1 MLFTWGSRRATC
13 KLTSHSDRT
22 TMSCDKD
29 ASMGGGCIFP
39 CINFMLFC
47 CTTILRI
54 RYYPTNSWTS
64 ALARLIDKS
73 EDWNFCANTLLV
85 WPLTK
90 QLFLLFVFH
99 FYFIPC
105 ILIWSLP
112 HSFIFTTKIY
122 WKTESYKELQ
132 EVFALKRVPKWPYQ
146 ENNGSVRPIPPSW
159 NRKEVVWQQWTLSL
173 FPLPLIDS
181 IVSLHLRNIFLP
193 AATGSRSIS
202 TLSSFPSPSFPPPPQ
217 FFKRTTYC
225 WCLVKIANLR
235 GAPIVTMHNQLLPVT
250 KCEHLLLSSI
260 WWFPPCLPKKVQ
272 NFQKNRTS
280 TPWPWESRTYV
291 ACFLFWKFSQ
301 ATSAPLDQ
309 NLFLCGGLENYKNK
323 NHKT

>member
-1 MLFTWGSRRATC
+1 M
-13 KLTSHSDRT
+13 
-22 TMSCDKD
+22 
-29 ASMGGGCIFP
+29 
-39 CINFMLFC
+39 
-47 CTTILRI
+47 
-54 RYYPTNSWTS
+54 
-64 ALARLIDKS
+64 
-73 EDWNFCANTLLV
+73 
-85 WPLTK
+85 
-90 QLFLLFVFH
+90 
-99 FYFIPC
+99 
-105 ILIWSLP
+105 
-112 HSFIFTTKIY
+112 
-122 WKTESYKELQ
+122 
-132 EVFALKRVPKWPYQ
+132 FALKRVPKWPYQ

-173 FPLPLIDS
+173 FSLPLIDS

-291 ACFLFWKFSQ
+291 VCFLFWKFSQ
-301 ATSAPLDQ
+301 AKSAPLGWWPKTCSHVAEGRIKTLITKRSSRLSGSRCSQ
-309 NLFLCGGLENYKNK
+309 ECVAISLCVNTWVSSQQHCTSADWAIEVNRNS
-323 NHKT
+323 